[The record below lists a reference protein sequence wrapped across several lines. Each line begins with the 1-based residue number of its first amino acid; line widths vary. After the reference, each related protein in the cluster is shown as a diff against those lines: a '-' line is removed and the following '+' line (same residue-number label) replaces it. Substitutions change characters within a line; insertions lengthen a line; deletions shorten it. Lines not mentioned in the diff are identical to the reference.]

1 MNLEILHI
9 KGPYHFDRVL
19 DRLTRDPL
27 HIVNLQERTIKV
39 PLNHKKTPHVA
50 TVKAVGTTE
59 NPIFEISGTDNLG
72 ILRLG
77 EIFQWNTDLEEIY
90 RHFQKTTLKT
100 IFQEHYGTA
109 LVLDFSPY
117 QCLLKCI
124 IHQQLNTSFAHSLT
138 ERFVKKYGFEIEGVR
153 FYPTPDIVA
162 NLTVDELREL
172 QFSGRKAE
180 YIIGIAKK
188 VSTRELDFEKMK
200 NQSNQEIHEELIKL
214 RGVGPWT
221 VQNFLMFGLG
231 RSNLFPMADIGIQNA
246 LKQHFNLEE
255 KPKAVDME
263 EFKKDWEPYLS
274 YASLYLWR
282 SIEKGEKTKNAKRS
296 NR

>member
-1 MNLEILHI
+1 M
-9 KGPYHFDRVL
+9 
-19 DRLTRDPL
+19 
-27 HIVNLQERTIKV
+27 
-39 PLNHKKTPHVA
+39 
-50 TVKAVGTTE
+50 
-59 NPIFEISGTDNLG
+59 
-72 ILRLG
+72 
-77 EIFQWNTDLEEIY
+77 
-90 RHFQKTTLKT
+90 
-100 IFQEHYGTA
+100 
-109 LVLDFSPY
+109 
-117 QCLLKCI
+117 
-124 IHQQLNTSFAHSLT
+124 
-138 ERFVKKYGFEIEGVR
+138 KKYGFEIEGVR